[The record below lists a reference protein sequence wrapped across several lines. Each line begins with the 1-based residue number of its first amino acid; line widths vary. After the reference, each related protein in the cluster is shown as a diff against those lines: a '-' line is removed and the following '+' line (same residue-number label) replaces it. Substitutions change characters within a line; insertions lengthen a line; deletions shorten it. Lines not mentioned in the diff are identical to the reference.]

1 MSVPASCIFCRIVL
15 RQAPAEIVHE
25 DERVLAFLDIHPAGD
40 GHTLVIPKAHA
51 DDIWDLPEDDGAA
64 IWRVSQRLAAAIR
77 SAFDPPG
84 LYVRQA
90 NGRAAGQE
98 VMHFHL
104 HLIPR
109 GGSSGLGPAE
119 VAKRLRAAL

>member
-1 MSVPASCIFCRIVL
+1 VSVLASCIFCRIVG
-15 RQAPAEIVHE
+15 RQAPAEVVVE

-51 DDIWDLPEDDGAA
+51 NDIWDLDEHDGDAV
-64 IWRVSQRLAAAIR
+64 WRVSRRLAAAIR

-109 GGSSGLGPAE
+109 GGTSGLSLGE
-119 VAKRLRAAL
+119 VAERLRAAL

>member
-1 MSVPASCIFCRIVL
+1 MTSGACVFCRIVA

-40 GHTLVIPKAHA
+40 GHTLVISKAHA
-51 DDIWDLPEDDGAA
+51 DDIWDLDELDGLS
-64 IWRVSQRLAAAIR
+64 IWRVTQHLAAVIR
-77 SAFDPPG
+77 NAFDPPG
-84 LYVRQA
+84 LYIRQA

-109 GGSSGLGPAE
+109 GGTSGLSLGEAAE
-119 VAKRLRAAL
+119 RLRAAL